1 MKKIPTAGKVKGGV
15 KPKSTKNVE
24 IVGVSGAVGSFS
36 EEAGQTYLRELGLKN
51 YRLEYLVTIENTI
64 AAIEAGKVSLAVFP
78 VQNSTMGIVPEAVD
92 AMGRHNFRVEQ
103 IFSIDVHQNLLV
115 KKGVTKNQIKKIVS
129 QDPAIKQCAM
139 YLARKWKGTPL
150 GEYADT
156 AQAAKDLSTGKLP
169 PTTAVIASRAA
180 ARAYKLD
187 ILEPSIQ
194 DLQSNATTFIAARR
208 LV

>member
-1 MKKIPTAGKVKGGV
+1 MTSMK
-15 KPKSTKNVE
+15 E
-24 IVGVSGAVGSFS
+24 IIGVSGAIGSFS
-36 EEAGQTYLRELGLKN
+36 EEAGQTYARELGLKD
-51 YRLEYLVTIENTI
+51 YKIEYLVTIESTI
-64 AAIEAGKVSLAVFP
+64 AAIEAGKVTLAVFP
-78 VQNSTMGIVPEAVD
+78 VENSTMGVVPEAVE
-92 AMGRHNFRVEQ
+92 AMGRHHFKVEQ

-139 YLARKWKGTPL
+139 YLARKWPKTAL
-150 GEYADT
+150 GEYKDT
-156 AQAAKDLSTGKLP
+156 AQAAKDLAAGKLP
-169 PTTAVIASRAA
+169 SSTAVIASRAA

-208 LV
+208 LG